1 MNDNFNVENPIN
13 ENIEYAFKNLIF
25 YVVASTQLDIYKEQ
39 KTKFEKVLFEINKI
53 LSIYVNKKNLASI
66 DENILQSIKFDLI
79 DLDTETKAL
88 NSYFAEWSLLWL
100 DAIISL
106 RLAEIKMKSDKN
118 ANDHISF
125 YDD

>member
-1 MNDNFNVENPIN
+1 M
-13 ENIEYAFKNLIF
+13 
-25 YVVASTQLDIYKEQ
+25 
-39 KTKFEKVLFEINKI
+39 
-53 LSIYVNKKNLASI
+53 SIYVNKKNLAST

-106 RLAEIKMKSDKN
+106 RIKMKSDKN
-118 ANDHISF
+118 ANDHINF
-125 YDD
+125 YGD

>member
-1 MNDNFNVENPIN
+1 M
-13 ENIEYAFKNLIF
+13 
-25 YVVASTQLDIYKEQ
+25 
-39 KTKFEKVLFEINKI
+39 
-53 LSIYVNKKNLASI
+53 SIYVNKKNLASI

-106 RLAEIKMKSDKN
+106 RIKMKSDKN
-118 ANDHISF
+118 ANDNINF
-125 YDD
+125 YGD